1 MGGISFLSGSQ
12 HLQGKMHLNIV
23 EISAAQFHLGSQQDE
38 PWGDFAR
45 RYMPGTCIL
54 HVLMKSHSPGI
65 TREQLYQI
73 PNCAVFSI
81 THI

>member
-38 PWGDFAR
+38 P
-45 RYMPGTCIL
+45 
-54 HVLMKSHSPGI
+54 
-65 TREQLYQI
+65 
-73 PNCAVFSI
+73 
-81 THI
+81 